1 MTRLRA
7 ISQSSNVNDSD
18 FSGVTRLTT
27 AIRAAMMCVALG
39 AIALPVQLQAQE
51 AAGTVGTARSY
62 AIAAGPLGEALNQFA
77 RQAGITLAA
86 TPMQTAAARSP
97 GLQGNYSVD
106 QALTILLGSS
116 GLQAVSQDGS
126 NYVLRASAGEAMS
139 LPTTDIR
146 GFALGNAL
154 GSMDGYNATHSQIAT
169 KTSTALLETSQSVS
183 VVTRQQM
190 DDQGSQT
197 VSQAMRYTPGV
208 LTNPYGATHRYDYV
222 AMRGFNDGSVDNI
235 YLDGLKS
242 MGDSGTYSTMQVD
255 PYFLERVDILK
266 GPSSVLYGRSSPGG
280 LVALTSKKPL
290 YEPYHQIQA
299 TVGTQGQRGVGF
311 DFSGPLDDDKR
322 IAYRLTGLTD
332 KSDTQF
338 DHAEEKRYA
347 LAPTVSIDFS
357 EDTSLTLQAYLQ
369 HDPKGGYHGGVPA
382 SGTLHQRNGQ
392 RISEN
397 FFDGEPGV
405 DGYRRNQQSFGYQF
419 EHRFNDVF
427 TARQNF
433 RYLDSKVNLDQVYA
447 YDWTTPTS
455 NELTRYYSGGDER
468 LHAFIVDN
476 MLQAE
481 FFTGAAKHTALLG
494 VDYQRRKTV
503 VDWTSGSV
511 APLNGFNPAYG
522 NSAIS
527 YYSPTSYLRRLEQ
540 TGVYAQDL
548 IELDKWRFSLGLR
561 QDWVETSDENRLAE
575 SGRPAG
581 TEISDRRTKF
591 TGRAGVLYLFDNG
604 IAPYLSYSESFNPN
618 SYSDSTGNPLA
629 PTDGTQWE
637 AGIKYQPPGTD
648 NLFTASVFRIDQE
661 NLASKLP
668 QENFYRPIGA
678 VRSQGLEL
686 EAHMQLTDNFKLLG
700 SYTLTDIEY
709 SKSMVSTLSTATNP
723 IENKGNSPT
732 QAPRHMAS
740 LWGDYAFNEGAL
752 DGLRL
757 GAGVR
762 YVGYSWA
769 DAENTMKVPSY
780 TLFDASVG
788 YDLSKVGIKGV
799 DVRVNANNLTNESY
813 IATCASL
820 SFCYMGEERNVSAT
834 VSYAF

>member
-1 MTRLRA
+1 MIVHFHHYSSVRPALGLRHA
-7 ISQSSNVNDSD
+7 V
-18 FSGVTRLTT
+18 R
-27 AIRAAMMCVALG
+27 VALLSSALG
-39 AIALPVQLQAQE
+39 VAALPCLAQAAE
-51 AAGTVGTARSY
+51 SGAASLSHSY
-62 AIAAGPLGEALNQFA
+62 NIPGGALSDVLNRFA
-77 RQAGITLAA
+77 REAGITLSM
-86 TPMQTAAARSP
+86 TPAQ
-97 GLQGNYSVD
+97 LQGRQSVGLKGEYSTD
-106 QALTILLGSS
+106 QALGQLLNGS
-116 GLQAVSQDGS
+116 GLEALSQDGS
-126 NYVLRASAGEAMS
+126 SYVLRALPETGALA
-139 LPTTDIR
+139 LPTTDIK

-154 GSMDGYNATHSQIAT
+154 GSMEGYNATHSQIAT

-183 VVTRQQM
+183 VVTREQM

-290 YEPYHQIQA
+290 FEPYHQIQA
-299 TVGTQGQRGVGF
+299 TVGTQGQRGMGF
-311 DFSGPLDDDKR
+311 DFSGPVDDDKR
-322 IAYRLTGLTD
+322 IAYRLTGLAD
-332 KSDTQF
+332 RSDTQF
-338 DHAEEKRYA
+338 DHNKEKRYA
-347 LAPTVSIDFS
+347 LAPTLSIDFTD
-357 EDTSLTLQAYLQ
+357 DTSLTLQAYLQ
-369 HDPKGGYHGGVPA
+369 HDPDGGYHSGMPA
-382 SGTLHQRNGQ
+382 DGALHPRNGR

-397 FFDGEPGV
+397 FFEGEPGI
-405 DGYRRNQQSFGYQF
+405 DRYKRDQQSFGYQF

-433 RYLDSKVNLDQVYA
+433 RYLDSKVKLDQVYG
-447 YDWTTPTS
+447 YGWTTPTS
-455 NELTRYYSGGDER
+455 NELNRYYTGGDEK

-481 FFTGAAKHTALLG
+481 FLTGATKHTVLMGA
-494 VDYQRRKTV
+494 DYQRRKTV

-511 APLNGFNPAYG
+511 APINAFDPVYG

-527 YYSPTSYLRRLEQ
+527 YYDPVSYLRRLEQ
-540 TGVYAQDL
+540 TGVYLQDL
-548 IELDKWRFSLGLR
+548 IEMDKWRFSLGLR

-575 SGRPAG
+575 ATRPVG
-581 TEISDRRTKF
+581 TEINDKRTKL
-591 TGRAGVLYLFDNG
+591 TGRAGALYLFDNG
-604 IAPYLSYSESFNPN
+604 LAPYISYSESFNPN
-618 SYSDSTGNPLA
+618 SYADSAGNPLA

-637 AGIKYQPPGTD
+637 LGLKYQPPGTD
-648 NLFTASVFRIDQE
+648 DLYTASLFRIDQE
-661 NLASKLP
+661 NLATKLP
-668 QENFYRPIGA
+668 QENFYRAVGA

-686 EAHMQLTDNFKLLG
+686 EAHLQLNDNLKLLG
-700 SYTLTDIEY
+700 SYTFTDIEY
-709 SKSMVSTLSTATNP
+709 SKSMISTLSTATDI

-740 LWGDYAFNEGAL
+740 LWADYKFDSGSL

-757 GAGVR
+757 GGGVR

-788 YDLSKVGIKGV
+788 YDLGKVGLKGV
-799 DVRVNANNLTNESY
+799 DVRLNANNLTNESY
-813 IATCASL
+813 IASCASL
-820 SFCYMGEERNVSAT
+820 SFCYMGEERNVAAT
-834 VSYAF
+834 VSYQF

>member
-27 AIRAAMMCVALG
+27 AIRTAMICVALG
-39 AIALPVQLQAQE
+39 AIALPAQLQAQE
-51 AAGTVGTARSY
+51 AAGTVGAARSY

-86 TPMQTAAARSP
+86 TPMQTAAAQSP
-97 GLQGNYSVD
+97 GLQGSYSVD

-581 TEISDRRTKF
+581 TEISDRRTKL

-709 SKSMVSTLSTATNP
+709 SKSMISTLSTATNP

-732 QAPRHMAS
+732 QAPKHMAS